1 MNHLALVDAL
11 GALGLQVLPPP
22 AERLWSL
29 NAVSVPAGVD
39 EARVRTRLLD
49 EFDIEIGAGLGPLAG
64 RIWRIGLMGS
74 GSTRENVT
82 RLAAAL
88 KTLLAR

>member
-1 MNHLALVDAL
+1 
-11 GALGLQVLPPP
+11 
-22 AERLWSL
+22 
-29 NAVSVPAGVD
+29 VPAGVD
-39 EARVRTRLLD
+39 EARLRKRLLD

-88 KTLLAR
+88 ETLLSP